1 MKQHYIPRCYL
12 KRFSDNEKSINTY
25 DKTTLKSYNAPLMS
39 VCCEEDMYTLSDE
52 YVKRCWEENH
62 QEINNLTIEKE
73 HFARDVEPNYSRFL
87 SDLDT
92 IKDEWMTGK
101 DHYRLSYYEKKELA
115 LHIATQYL
123 RHPLIGEAEVDN
135 YLRFEQAGV
144 DMMKYIMAK
153 QTGNEEFEKL
163 KVGVTCE
170 KAALH
175 ARLTY
180 MNYDELMKCA
190 GAMANNYFVFWV
202 SKGGDFYTSDF
213 PIAVEPHVPNQ
224 GYLYCGLLMYGGEMM
239 MSLSPSLALSIYDR
253 NYHKDKEELDGSF
266 IVADDKEIR
275 RHNMMRYFYAQR
287 HVFRYKNDFRLIE
300 FIHRARGG
308 EHIYMTPHL
317 KAEVVS
323 GLGRY

>member
-12 KRFSDNEKSINTY
+12 KRFSNNERSIHTY
-25 DKTTLKSYNAPLMS
+25 DKTTSKSYNAPLMS

-87 SDLDT
+87 LDLDE
-92 IKDEWMTGK
+92 IKDEWITGQ
-101 DHYRLSYYEKKELA
+101 DHYRFNYYEKKELA

-123 RHPLIGEAEVDN
+123 RHPLIGEAEVNN
-135 YLRFEQAGV
+135 YLRFKQAGV
-144 DMMKYIMAK
+144 DMMKFIMAK
-153 QTGNEEFEKL
+153 QTGNEELEKL

-175 ARLTY
+175 AQLTY
-180 MNYDELMKCA
+180 MNYDELMRCA
-190 GAMANNYFVFWV
+190 GAMANNYYVFWV
-202 SKGGDFYTSDF
+202 SIGSDFYTSDF
-213 PIAVEPHVPNQ
+213 PIAIEPHVPNQ
-224 GYLYCGLLMYGGEMM
+224 GYLYCGLLMYGSEMM
-239 MSLSPSLALSIYDR
+239 MSLSPSIALSIYDR
-253 NYHKDKEELDGSF
+253 NYFTDKEKLDGSF
-266 IVADDKEIR
+266 IIADDKEIR

-287 HVFRYKNDFRLIE
+287 HVFSYKNDFRLIE
-300 FIHRARGG
+300 FIHKARGG
-308 EHIYMTPHL
+308 EHIFMTPHL

>member
-25 DKTTLKSYNAPLMS
+25 DKTTSKSYNAPLMS

-101 DHYRLSYYEKKELA
+101 DHYRLSCYEKKELA

-144 DMMKYIMAK
+144 DMAKYIMAS
-153 QTGNEEFEKL
+153 QTGNEAFNDF
-163 KVGVTCE
+163 KVKVTCE
-170 KAALH
+170 KPALH
-175 ARLTY
+175 ATLTY
-180 MNYDELMKCA
+180 MDYKTLTKCA
-190 GAMANNYFVFWV
+190 EIMASNYYVFKV
-202 SKGGDFYTSDF
+202 SKGNDFYSS
-213 PIAVEPHVPNQ
+213 VQ
-224 GYLYCGLLMYGGEMM
+224 
-239 MSLSPSLALSIYDR
+239 IYII
-253 NYHKDKEELDGSF
+253 S
-266 IVADDKEIR
+266 
-275 RHNMMRYFYAQR
+275 
-287 HVFRYKNDFRLIE
+287 KNVV
-300 FIHRARGG
+300 
-308 EHIYMTPHL
+308 L
-317 KAEVVS
+317 KWT
-323 GLGRY
+323 